1 MKVFRRRKPQPVEAP
16 APPELRV
23 NRFMETAP
31 EQETPETHETSET
44 QETPAPKPKK
54 NSAWANNVRDLLSG
68 EFLIREGALVHIPFI
83 AFLSALL
90 ILYVSL
96 GYYYEHLERERQTTE
111 RRLEELRSEY
121 KTLQAEFETQLQ
133 QSQVEQSMADLGLIQ
148 PVDPPFLI
156 EVEPFEPE
164 IQ

>member
-1 MKVFRRRKPQPVEAP
+1 MKFFRRRKPQPVAAP
-16 APPELRV
+16 AQPERRV
-23 NRFMETAP
+23 NRFKEETP
-31 EQETPETHETSET
+31 EQETTETAESPKTA
-44 QETPAPKPKK
+44 APKPKK

-148 PVDPPFLI
+148 PVEPPFLI
-156 EVEPFEPE
+156 EVEPFESG

>member
-1 MKVFRRRKPQPVEAP
+1 MKIFRRNKPQPVEAP
-16 APPELRV
+16 VQPERRV
-23 NRFMETAP
+23 NRFKEETP
-31 EQETPETHETSET
+31 EQDSPETLETPETPT
-44 QETPAPKPKK
+44 PKPKN

-133 QSQVEQSMADLGLIQ
+133 QSQVEQSMAALGLIQ
-148 PVDPPFLI
+148 PVDPPYLI
-156 EVEPFEPE
+156 EVKPVESS